1 MNLSSALAIAASGM
15 QAQSARL
22 TIVAENLANQNTT
35 GVTPGADPYR
45 RKTISFV
52 DTLDP
57 RSGAELVE
65 VGSEGVDPGPFTL
78 RHDPSNP
85 AANAQGYVKMPNVN
99 SFIEMMDMRDAEQS
113 YSANLQAMAI
123 ARSMLARVIGMLK

>member
-1 MNLSSALAIAASGM
+1 MNLSNALAIAASGM

-22 TIVAENLANQNTT
+22 TVVAENLANQNTT
-35 GVTPGADPYR
+35 GATPGAAPYR

-57 RSGAELVE
+57 RSGVELVE
-65 VGSEGVDPGPFTL
+65 VGSQGIDPSPFTL

-123 ARSMLARVIGMLK
+123 TRSMLARVIGMLK